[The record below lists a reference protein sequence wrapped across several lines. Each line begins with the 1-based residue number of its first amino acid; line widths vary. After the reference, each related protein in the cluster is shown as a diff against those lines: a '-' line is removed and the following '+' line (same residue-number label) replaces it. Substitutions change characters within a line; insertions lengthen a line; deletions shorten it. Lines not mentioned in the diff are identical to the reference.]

1 MDEPHKTARTRFD
14 ESTAHFRKA
23 HREGIAGLDRRD
35 LDAVDAAIA
44 TNSGCANSI
53 RSDGRS
59 RAGPG

>member
-44 TNSGCANSI
+44 DEQ
-53 RSDGRS
+53 RLRELHQE
-59 RAGPG
+59 